1 MIRRDLV
8 FDLGMHRGEDTAFYL
23 AKGFRV
29 VGFEADPD
37 LAEFCRSRFA
47 TAIAADQAGI
57 IEGAIAAKSHEGR
70 IAFYR
75 IPEKTVWGTTDRDW
89 VERNTKLGRNAI
101 RIEVPVV
108 DLAAAF
114 QAYGIP
120 HYIKIDI
127 EGADHAVL
135 DALSALPQPP
145 QFLSIESEKVS
156 FAKLEAELSLLRR
169 LGYKK
174 FAAVQQA
181 VIGRS
186 KVVVRDLEGN
196 RVEFEF
202 EEGASGVFGEDI
214 ADWMSFDECLQR
226 YRTIFKLYR
235 WFGDQPRI
243 ASVPGG
249 RLIRSVTRRWIV
261 RGPLPGWY
269 DTHASLE

>member
-29 VGFEADPD
+29 VGFEADPA
-37 LAEFCRSRFA
+37 LAELCRTRFSA
-47 TAIAADQAGI
+47 AIRTGNVEI
-57 IEGAIAAKSHEGR
+57 IEGAIAPQSSSGR
-70 IAFYR
+70 IAFYKN
-75 IPEKTVWGTTDRDW
+75 PQKTVWGTIDSDW
-89 VERNTKLGRNAI
+89 VERNKRFGRNAI

-108 DLAAAF
+108 DLSAAF
-114 QAYGIP
+114 QAHGIP

-135 DALSALPQPP
+135 DALRALPERPR
-145 QFLSIESEKVS
+145 FLSIESEKVS
-156 FAKLEAELSLLRR
+156 FTKLEAELSLLRS
-169 LGYKK
+169 LGYKR

-181 VIGRS
+181 GIGQS
-186 KVVVRDLEGN
+186 KVIVRDLEGN

-202 EEGASGVFGEDI
+202 EEGASGVFGDDI
-214 ADWMSFDECLQR
+214 AEWRSFEECLQQ

-235 WFGDQPRI
+235 WFGDQPLI
-243 ASVPGG
+243 AGVPGG

-269 DTHASLE
+269 DTHASME